1 MADQRKGSLED
12 TPTWAVSVFAL
23 FIFVLSF
30 IIDDGLHRLTKFLK
44 GRRRKSLNRALKKFK
59 TEMMQLGFVS
69 LLLTLSEVPISNIC
83 VSQVVANSFLPC
95 EYPLDSTTVSSA
107 AQLPASNTNF
117 SKEVTT
123 QTYCEAKGLV
133 SLVSREG
140 ILQLNIFIAV
150 LAVFHVLYCIL
161 TMFLGMAKMRKWNE
175 WEDETQTLNY
185 QILNDPRRFQ
195 HTHQTPFGKRHLKI
209 WSKHPLLLWP
219 VCFARQFGGS
229 VSKVDYMTLRNGF
242 IVANI
247 KEGSSFNFLNFLAR
261 AFDDDFEQ
269 VVGIKFWIWIFSILF
284 IFFNAHVFYNYY
296 WLPFIPL
303 LIVLLVGTKLQVVIT
318 KMCAESCK
326 KNPVIRGSFKVELNN
341 DLFWFGQPHWLLHL
355 LQFVLIQN
363 SFQLAFLTWSWIE
376 YGQSSCF
383 NRRTKDV
390 IIKSTMGI
398 FVQLICG
405 YVTLPLY
412 ALVNQMGSGMRKAV
426 FTELVVD
433 GLKNWHKNARH
444 RLSKNGS
451 TTSRKSSNSAHFYST
466 DDSSI
471 LDNECSYKTP
481 NPTIV
486 RSSSSTSEIIEEQV
500 PPGLTP
506 KNGSSTSKSSNYAQF
521 YSTDDSSIPDNE
533 CSYKTPHPTI
543 VRSSSSTSEI
553 IEEHVPPGLTPN
565 LDTTSLP
572 TQEITR
578 DEEKPNIINKIIYDG
593 EISFGSSWKLKLESI
608 SKRSGEITSIIEE
621 EVNFDQ

>member
-23 FIFVLSF
+23 FFFVLSF

-59 TEMMQLGFVS
+59 TEMMQLGFLS

-83 VSQVVANSFLPC
+83 VSQVLANSFLPC
-95 EYPLDSTTVSSA
+95 EYPSDSTSVSSA

-140 ILQLNIFIAV
+140 ILQLNIFISV

-161 TMFLGMAKMRKWNE
+161 TMFLGMAK
-175 WEDETQTLNY
+175 
-185 QILNDPRRFQ
+185 
-195 HTHQTPFGKRHLKI
+195 
-209 WSKHPLLLWP
+209 

-229 VSKVDYMTLRNGF
+229 ISKVDYMTLRNGF

-269 VVGIKFWIWIFSILF
+269 VVGIKLITSGVISLIK
-284 IFFNAHVFYNYY
+284 
-296 WLPFIPL
+296 
-303 LIVLLVGTKLQVVIT
+303 IVLLVGTKLQVVIT

-326 KNPVIRGSFKVELNN
+326 KNPVIRGSFVVELNN
-341 DLFWFGQPHWLLHL
+341 DLFWFGQPNWLLHL
-355 LQFVLIQN
+355 LQFVLIQ
-363 SFQLAFLTWSWIE
+363 IE

-398 FVQLICG
+398 VVQLICG

-433 GLKNWHKNARH
+433 GLKNWHKNASH

-481 NPTIV
+481 NLTIV

-506 KNGSSTSKSSNYAQF
+506 KNGSSTSRKSSNSAQF

-553 IEEHVPPGLTPN
+553 IEEHVSPGLTPN

>member
-1 MADQRKGSLED
+1 MADRRVGLED

-30 IIDDGLHRLTKFLK
+30 IIDDGIHRLTKFLK
-44 GRRRKSLNRALKKFK
+44 GKRRKSLNRGLKKFK
-59 TEMMQLGFVS
+59 TEMMQLGFIS

-83 VSQVVANSFLPC
+83 VSHDLANSFLPC
-95 EYPLDSTTVSSA
+95 KYSLDSPNVSSA
-107 AQLPASNTNF
+107 TQLPASNTNY
-117 SKEVTT
+117 SKEATT
-123 QTYCEAKGLV
+123 NDYCEAKGLV

-140 ILQLNIFIAV
+140 ILQLNIFISI

-175 WEDETQTLNY
+175 WEEETRTLNY

-195 HTHQTPFGKRHLKI
+195 HAQQTPFGKRHLKI
-209 WSKHPLLLWP
+209 WSRHPLLLWP
-219 VCFARQFGGS
+219 VCFARQFSGS
-229 VSKVDYMTLRNGF
+229 ISKVDYMTLRNGF

-284 IFFNAHVFYNYY
+284 IFFNAYVFYNHY

-303 LIVLLVGTKLQVVIT
+303 LIVLLVGAKLQVVIT

-326 KNPVIRGSFKVELNN
+326 ENPVIRGSVVVKLND
-341 DLFWFGQPHWLLHL
+341 DLFWFGKPNWLLHL

-376 YGQSSCF
+376 YGQNSCF
-383 NRRTKDV
+383 HRRTKDV

-398 FVQLICG
+398 VVQFICG
-405 YVTLPLY
+405 YATLPLY
-412 ALVNQMGSGMRKAV
+412 ALVTQMGSGMKKAV

-433 GLKNWHKNARH
+433 GLKNWHKNAR
-444 RLSKNGS
+444 RKLSKNGS

-466 DDSSI
+466 DDASI
-471 LDNECSYKTP
+471 T
-481 NPTIV
+481 
-486 RSSSSTSEIIEEQV
+486 
-500 PPGLTP
+500 
-506 KNGSSTSKSSNYAQF
+506 
-521 YSTDDSSIPDNE
+521 DNE

-543 VRSSSSTSEI
+543 ARSFSSTSEI
-553 IEEHVPPGLTPN
+553 VEEQAPSGLNPN
-565 LDTTSLP
+565 PDTTSLP
-572 TQEITR
+572 AQEITR
-578 DEEKPNIINKIIYDG
+578 EENSPNIMDKVLYDG
-593 EISFGSSWKLKLESI
+593 EISFGSSWKLKLESM
-608 SKRSGEITSIIEE
+608 SRRSGEITSIIEE
-621 EVNFDQ
+621 EVTLDQ